1 MIRDLVALLE
11 EHGVPVR
18 MLRSSNPGRVVYE
31 DEYQI
36 VVEEWNRL

>member
-1 MIRDLVALLE
+1 MVALLE
-11 EHGVPVR
+11 EHDVRVR

-31 DEYQI
+31 DEFQI